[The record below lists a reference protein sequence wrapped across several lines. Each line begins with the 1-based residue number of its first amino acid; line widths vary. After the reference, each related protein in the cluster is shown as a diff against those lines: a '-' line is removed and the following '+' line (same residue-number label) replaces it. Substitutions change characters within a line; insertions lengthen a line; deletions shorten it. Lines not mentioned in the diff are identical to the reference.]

1 MYLVTEVETG
11 EIADDVGDVDDG
23 AVVLEVYLVGGEVF
37 EVAYGVYYEVGE
49 SDGEKPYHGE
59 DGELEGGREEVE
71 VGEEEEYAEP
81 E

>member
-1 MYLVTEVETG
+1 M
-11 EIADDVGDVDDG
+11 
-23 AVVLEVYLVGGEVF
+23 
-37 EVAYGVYYEVGE
+37 AYGVYYEVWE